1 MPYLSSKIK
10 IIKTIIME
18 NSKIIIGYL
27 VYLPIVITLTIYV
40 SKMLFKNGKLFMIDI
55 FKGKEDIAVATNKLF
70 ETGFYLINIGWAM
83 LILKITYYNVNGMS
97 YQTLIE
103 ILSKKIGGF
112 SIYLGVM
119 LFINLFFFF
128 RGRRISRQSFKVQT
142 ES

>member
-1 MPYLSSKIK
+1 
-10 IIKTIIME
+10 ME

-55 FKGKEDIAVATNKLF
+55 FKGKEDIAIATNKLF
-70 ETGFYLINIGWAM
+70 EIGFYLINIGWAM
-83 LILKITYYNVNGMS
+83 LILKISYYSINEMS

-128 RGRRISRQSFKVQT
+128 RGRRISIQSIKTQKQV
-142 ES
+142 

>member
-1 MPYLSSKIK
+1 
-10 IIKTIIME
+10 ME

-27 VYLPIVITLTIYV
+27 IYLPVVIILTIYV

-55 FKGKEDIAVATNKLF
+55 FKGKEDIAIATNKLF
-70 ETGFYLINIGWAM
+70 EIGFYLINIGWAM
-83 LILKITYYNVNGMS
+83 LILKISYYSKNGMS

-128 RGRRISRQSFKVQT
+128 RGRRISRQTKRSIKLAPQNT
-142 ES
+142 

>member
-1 MPYLSSKIK
+1 
-10 IIKTIIME
+10 ME

-27 VYLPIVITLTIYV
+27 VYLPIVILLTIYV

-55 FKGKEDIAVATNKLF
+55 FKGKEDIALATNKLF
-70 ETGFYLINIGWAM
+70 EIGFYLINIGWAM
-83 LILKITYYNVNGMS
+83 LILKISYYNADGMS
-97 YQTLIE
+97 YQSLIE

-128 RGRRISRQSFKVQT
+128 RGRSKSRQTLKLTKPQLNT
-142 ES
+142 PK

>member
-1 MPYLSSKIK
+1 
-10 IIKTIIME
+10 ME

-27 VYLPIVITLTIYV
+27 IYLPVVILLTIYV

-55 FKGKEDIAVATNKLF
+55 FKGKEDIAIATNKLF
-70 ETGFYLINIGWAM
+70 EIGFYLINIGWAM
-83 LILKITYYNVNGMS
+83 LILKISYPSINRMN

-128 RGRRISRQSFKVQT
+128 RGRRLSRQTLKTNTKT
-142 ES
+142 ELHNLNEDENITLH

>member
-1 MPYLSSKIK
+1 
-10 IIKTIIME
+10 ME

-27 VYLPIVITLTIYV
+27 IYLPIVIVLTIYV

-55 FKGKEDIAVATNKLF
+55 FKGKEDIATATNKLF
-70 ETGFYLINIGWAM
+70 EIGFYLINIGWAM
-83 LILKITYYNVNGMS
+83 LILKISYYSSNGMN

-119 LFINLFFFF
+119 LFINLYLFF
-128 RGRRISRQSFKVQT
+128 RGRRISRQHSSNNKNQIQNH
-142 ES
+142 